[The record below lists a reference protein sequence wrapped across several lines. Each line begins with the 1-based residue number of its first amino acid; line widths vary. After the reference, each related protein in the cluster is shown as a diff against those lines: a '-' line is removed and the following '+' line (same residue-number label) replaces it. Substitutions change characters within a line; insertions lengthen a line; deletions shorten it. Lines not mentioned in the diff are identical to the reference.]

1 MRADTVS
8 WRMATVPGHQEIV
21 DTHTHVA
28 ISDDPRFPLSAS
40 DLTSSWWTSGATI
53 DDVLHQLDAND
64 VHRLVLVQAVG
75 AYGYDCSY
83 AAASAAAHADR
94 AAFVAA
100 ISMHADDPVAEL
112 AALCEAP
119 PSGAAIAGVRLF
131 GVDGTEP
138 TWLTDGRAAAVWDF
152 AAEHNLVIVPTVF
165 ANEFKH
171 LKVLAEQSP
180 SVSVAIDHCG
190 FTDMVEGDG
199 QAMLF
204 ALADIPSLHLKVT
217 SYVLEAAERDDGD
230 AAILIERL
238 AKVFGADRLCWGSDH
253 PQDQRHDYAGK
264 LALARHATRSFDD
277 ASRSAFFN
285 TTASRL
291 FFT

>member
-1 MRADTVS
+1 M
-8 WRMATVPGHQEIV
+8 
-21 DTHTHVA
+21 A

-119 PSGAAIAGVRLF
+119 PSGAVIAGVRLF
-131 GVDGTEP
+131 GVDGIEP

-152 AAEHNLVIVPTVF
+152 AAEYNLVIVPTVF

-171 LKVLAEQSP
+171 ICALAQHAP
-180 SVSVAIDHCG
+180 TASVAIDHCG

>member
-119 PSGAAIAGVRLF
+119 PSGAVIAGVRLF
-131 GVDGTEP
+131 GVDGIEP

-152 AAEHNLVIVPTVF
+152 AAEYNLVIVPTVF

-171 LKVLAEQSP
+171 ICALAQHAP
-180 SVSVAIDHCG
+180 TASVASDHCG

-238 AKVFGADRLCWGSDH
+238 AGAFGADRLCWGSDH

-264 LALARHATRSFDD
+264 LALARHATRAFDD
-277 ASRSAFFN
+277 ASRNAFFN

>member
-1 MRADTVS
+1 
-8 WRMATVPGHQEIV
+8 MATVPGHQEIV

-119 PSGAAIAGVRLF
+119 PSGAVIAGVR
-131 GVDGTEP
+131 
-138 TWLTDGRAAAVWDF
+138 
-152 AAEHNLVIVPTVF
+152 
-165 ANEFKH
+165 
-171 LKVLAEQSP
+171 
-180 SVSVAIDHCG
+180 C
-190 FTDMVEGDG
+190 
-199 QAMLF
+199 
-204 ALADIPSLHLKVT
+204 
-217 SYVLEAAERDDGD
+217 
-230 AAILIERL
+230 
-238 AKVFGADRLCWGSDH
+238 
-253 PQDQRHDYAGK
+253 
-264 LALARHATRSFDD
+264 
-277 ASRSAFFN
+277 
-285 TTASRL
+285 
-291 FFT
+291 

>member
-1 MRADTVS
+1 MRADSVS

-119 PSGAAIAGVRLF
+119 PSGAVIAGVRLF
-131 GVDGTEP
+131 GVDGIEP

-152 AAEHNLVIVPTVF
+152 AAEYNLVIVPTVF

-171 LKVLAEQSP
+171 ICALAQHAP
-180 SVSVAIDHCG
+180 TASVAIDHCG

-238 AKVFGADRLCWGSDH
+238 AGAFGADRLCWGSDH

-264 LALARHATRSFDD
+264 LALARHATRAFDD
-277 ASRSAFFN
+277 ASRNAFFN

>member
-1 MRADTVS
+1 ML
-8 WRMATVPGHQEIV
+8 IV
-21 DTHTHVA
+21 DAHTHVA
-28 ISDDPRFPLSAS
+28 CGPDPQFPVSPTGVTNDWWTDGQTISDL
-40 DLTSSWWTSGATI
+40 LTE
-53 DDVLHQLDAND
+53 LDANEID
-64 VHRLVLVQAVG
+64 RLVLVQAIG
-75 AYGYDCSY
+75 AYGYDCSC
-83 AAASAAAHADR
+83 AAASAAAHSER

-100 ISMHADDPVAEL
+100 IEMSGSDPAADLV
-112 AALCEAP
+112 ALCESP
-119 PSGAAIAGVRLF
+119 PSGARIAGVRLF
-131 GVDGTEP
+131 GVDGTQP

-152 AAEHNLVIVPTVF
+152 ATDHNLVIVPTVF
-165 ANEFKH
+165 ANEFEH

-190 FTDMVEGDG
+190 FIDMVEGDG

-238 AKVFGADRLCWGSDH
+238 AEVFGAHRLCWGSDH

-264 LALARHATRSFDD
+264 LALARHATRAFDD
-277 ASRSAFFN
+277 ASRNAFFN

-291 FFT
+291 FFI

>member
-119 PSGAAIAGVRLF
+119 PSGAVIAGVRLF
-131 GVDGTEP
+131 GVDGIEP

-152 AAEHNLVIVPTVF
+152 AAEYNLVIVPTVF
-165 ANEFKH
+165 ANKFKH
-171 LKVLAEQSP
+171 ICALAQHAP
-180 SVSVAIDHCG
+180 TASVAIDHCG

-238 AKVFGADRLCWGSDH
+238 AGAFGADRLCWGSDH

-264 LALARHATRSFDD
+264 LALARHATRAFDD
-277 ASRSAFFN
+277 ASRNAFFN

>member
-119 PSGAAIAGVRLF
+119 PSGAVIAGVRLF
-131 GVDGTEP
+131 GVDGIEP

-152 AAEHNLVIVPTVF
+152 AAEYNLVIVPTVF

-171 LKVLAEQSP
+171 ICALAQHAP
-180 SVSVAIDHCG
+180 TASVAIDHCG

-238 AKVFGADRLCWGSDH
+238 AGAFGADRLCWGSDH
-253 PQDQRHDYAGK
+253 PQDQRHDYVGK
-264 LALARHATRSFDD
+264 LALARHATRAFDD
-277 ASRSAFFN
+277 ASRNAFFN

>member
-1 MRADTVS
+1 
-8 WRMATVPGHQEIV
+8 MATVPGHQEIV

-119 PSGAAIAGVRLF
+119 PSGAVIAGVRLF
-131 GVDGTEP
+131 GVDGIEP

-152 AAEHNLVIVPTVF
+152 AAEYNLVIVPTVF
-165 ANEFKH
+165 ANKFKH
-171 LKVLAEQSP
+171 ICALAQHAP
-180 SVSVAIDHCG
+180 TASVAIDHCG